1 MSQLPIISG
10 NNLLKFLISKQG
22 YQIMGRKGSHVR
34 LHDND
39 QHTVIV
45 PVHPE
50 LRIGTLKSIINQMGM
65 SQDEF
70 IEAWNS
76 K

>member
-1 MSQLPIISG
+1 MSRLPIISG
-10 NNLLKFLISKQG
+10 NDLLKFLSKKN

-34 LHDND
+34 LHDD
-39 QHTVIV
+39 DGHTVIV

-65 SQDEF
+65 TQDEF
-70 IEAWNS
+70 IDEWGNR
-76 K
+76 

>member
-10 NNLLKFLISKQG
+10 NKLLKFLISKQD

-39 QHTVIV
+39 QHTAIV
-45 PVHPE
+45 PVHHE

-65 SQDEF
+65 TQEEF
-70 IEAWNS
+70 IQEWNN

>member
-1 MSQLPIISG
+1 
-10 NNLLKFLISKQG
+10 
-22 YQIMGRKGSHVR
+22 MGRKGSHVR

-39 QHTVIV
+39 QHTAIV
-45 PVHPE
+45 PVHHE

-65 SQDEF
+65 TQEEF
-70 IEAWNS
+70 IQEWNN

>member
-1 MSQLPIISG
+1 
-10 NNLLKFLISKQG
+10 
-22 YQIMGRKGSHVR
+22 MGRKGSHVR

-39 QHTVIV
+39 GHTVIV

-50 LRIGTLKSIINQMGM
+50 LKIGTLKSIIKQMGM
-65 SQDEF
+65 TQDEF
-70 IEAWNS
+70 IEEWNN